1 MNIKQYRELR
11 IEFGKDSSLPEPQNQ
26 TANIFIQRILKETYM
41 KYIGSLESNDFKNDY
56 NKEIDDILKYV
67 TEKLG
72 LIKFDMPTTPEIVTE
87 QSVTQSEVNTPVE
100 PTQESNVETPQ
111 TVTEPTIE
119 NSQPTE

>member
-1 MNIKQYRELR
+1 
-11 IEFGKDSSLPEPQNQ
+11 
-26 TANIFIQRILKETYM
+26 
-41 KYIGSLESNDFKNDY
+41 
-56 NKEIDDILKYV
+56 
-67 TEKLG
+67 
-72 LIKFDMPTTPEIVTE
+72 MPTTPEIVTE

>member
-1 MNIKQYRELR
+1 
-11 IEFGKDSSLPEPQNQ
+11 
-26 TANIFIQRILKETYM
+26 M

-111 TVTEPTIE
+111 TITEPTIE